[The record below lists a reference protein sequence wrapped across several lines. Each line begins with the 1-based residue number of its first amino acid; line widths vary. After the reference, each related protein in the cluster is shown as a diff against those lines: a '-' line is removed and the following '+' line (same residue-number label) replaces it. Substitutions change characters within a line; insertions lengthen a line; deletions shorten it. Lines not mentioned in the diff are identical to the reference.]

1 MPLHIHACRDNIKH
15 QGSFECP
22 DVGNKMANRIQL
34 FASGLHFYVR
44 LLCYVSTFLAGL
56 RGSQVE
62 VRSSTVVSSLYLN
75 KFFLVRLFFAVM
87 LRGFM
92 PERQQKVWIGVDQK
106 HPNVHSLPSVSAL
119 YCCTVTKSVQNFANN
134 LNETTSFSN
143 TSVSSQQMY
152 LWRVAPAV
160 CFAIVPQ
167 HLNDP
172 HQSSLQH
179 AASL

>member
-1 MPLHIHACRDNIKH
+1 MPAETTSNTR
-15 QGSFECP
+15 G
-22 DVGNKMANRIQL
+22 
-34 FASGLHFYVR
+34 R
-44 LLCYVSTFLAGL
+44 LNAEMLETKWQTEFNYSPLDCIFMLDSSTFLAGL

-75 KFFLVRLFFAVM
+75 KFFPVRLFFAVM

-92 PERQQKVWIGVDQK
+92 TERQQKVWIEVDQK
-106 HPNVHSLPSVSAL
+106 HPNIHSWPSVSAL
-119 YCCTVTKSVQNFANN
+119 YCCTVTKSVQDFANN